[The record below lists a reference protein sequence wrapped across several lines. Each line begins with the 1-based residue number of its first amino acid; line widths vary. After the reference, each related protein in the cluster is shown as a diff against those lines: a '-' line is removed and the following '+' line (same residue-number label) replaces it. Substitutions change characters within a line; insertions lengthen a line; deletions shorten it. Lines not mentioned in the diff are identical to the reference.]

1 MPKFAATPDGSINL
15 MDKDSI
21 LEAMGLSQKKTNKK
35 VLELAHLA
43 RAKWIRVAKTSLH
56 TSLREYQN
64 AIQVVQRGQDGSANV
79 DLVGGFPHRI
89 EWGGSAY
96 DMRKYAF
103 NLRGGKGTIKDGP
116 NGRYRVI
123 PFRVSFGG
131 SGMSIP
137 LAGAAYAKKYNPEI
151 AEKLRREA
159 AALLKRLE
167 KPTKGGKVS
176 VQMMRKDGRMQTVVR
191 GASIPANAG
200 GIPLKSHHSAGLFA
214 GIQHFKTAGS
224 KDNQFKMFRTISEGV
239 GAGTSWMYPET
250 KGRKLLDQVQE
261 YIAGIAKDFL
271 VELIEK

>member
-21 LEAMGLSQKKTNKK
+21 LAAMGLSPKKTNRK

-64 AIQVVQRGQDGSANV
+64 AIQVVQRGQDGSASV

-137 LAGAAYAKKYNPEI
+137 LAGAAYAKKFD
-151 AEKLRREA
+151 AEFAERQRREA
-159 AALLKRLE
+159 FRILKRLE
-167 KPTKGGKVS
+167 NPKKGGRVS
-176 VQMMRKDGRMQTVVR
+176 VQALGEDGRMKTVVK
-191 GASIPANAG
+191 GASIPHSG
-200 GIPLKSHHSAGLFA
+200 GVLLRPHHKSDLFA

-239 GAGTSWMYPET
+239 GKGKSWMYPQT
-250 KGRKLLDQVQE
+250 DGRHLLDQVQE
-261 YIAGIAKDFL
+261 YIADIAKDFL
-271 VELIEK
+271 GDLMES